1 MLEATALRKRYS
13 GRWVVDDVSFTV
25 DCGEVVGL
33 LGPNGAG
40 KTTTFLMVIGFVAAD
55 HGEVLLD
62 GRRISDRAF
71 YERARAGI
79 GYLPQ
84 EPSVFTRATV
94 ADNLRLVLEWSAQR
108 DRSGKIRASLLEEYG
123 LEKLADQRAGT
134 LSAGERRRL
143 EIARAL
149 ATSPSYLLLDEPFS
163 GIDPISVSDLQERIA
178 ALRRRG
184 LGLVITDHNVR
195 DTLAITDRA
204 LLLHEGQLIT
214 SGTPE
219 ELTSDPLARRFYLG
233 ENFEVGPGGTAAPR
247 G

>member
-25 DCGEVVGL
+25 ERGEVVGL

-108 DRSGKIRASLLEEYG
+108 DRSGKIRASLLEEFG
-123 LEKLADQRAGT
+123 LEKLANQRAGT

-204 LLLHEGQLIT
+204 LLLHEGRLIT

-219 ELTSDPLARRFYLG
+219 ELTNDPLARRFYLG
-233 ENFEVGPGGTAAPR
+233 ENFAVGPGGTAAPR